1 MYRNDQEGDVI
12 MYVSQLLSE
21 YIKTKKINIKKCAEY
36 FQIDRSTLYKIIRG
50 ERKVPSRDFIQQIS
64 QYLYLTNDEKKELL
78 EAYEID
84 RIGEFRYYCRQHVS
98 SFLEEAALLDNRTFA
113 VNDALN
119 PILKTGHYTNKY
131 DVEHLLYE
139 LSLLESK
146 EKDPHIRIFG
156 QPTHALYLLRIVSSH
171 IPITHLFCLNNTNE
185 LTKDNQFYN
194 LTVLTNIMPL
204 IFNNDHYS
212 PYYYYNEI
220 NAINNHLCFFPNM
233 ILTHKYLLIYTT
245 DHSSGI
251 LYERGDTYN
260 AYEVLFNQYLKETK
274 CLISNKDHRSDMI
287 EDFNYILYAPSIGAL
302 YQEDDPF
309 PVSLKDNDF
318 IESFKRHSIHLK
330 QYLKSNTDHLSGLYT
345 LQGLRHFVDTGYT
358 TDFPQQFYHPL
369 TIIDRIKILR
379 RLKNFM
385 NSYSL
390 QLVDIPEYSDTSF
403 LIIVMNMNTLY
414 FQIVSASGT
423 VKTIQLHE
431 ASLVMAFNDYYLY
444 IVEERCLSK
453 EDAFKIIDTYI
464 TQLENRVDKK

>member
-50 ERKVPSRDFIQQIS
+50 ERKIPSRDFIQQIS

-78 EAYEID
+78 NAYEID

-98 SFLEEAALLDNRTFA
+98 SFLKEAALLDNRTFA

-131 DVEHLLYE
+131 DIEHLLYE
-139 LSLLESK
+139 LSLLECK

-274 CLISNKDHRSDMI
+274 CLISNKDDRSDMI
-287 EDFNYILYAPSIGAL
+287 EDFNYILYAPPVGAL

-309 PVSLKDNDF
+309 PISLKDHDF
-318 IESFKRHSIHLK
+318 VETFKTHSRYLK
-330 QYLKSNTDHLSGLYT
+330 QFAKRNNDHLSGLYT

-358 TDFPQQFYHPL
+358 TDFPQQFYQPL
-369 TIIDRIKILR
+369 MIDDRIKILR

-385 NSYSL
+385 NTCSI
-390 QLVDIPEYSDTSF
+390 QLVDVPEYSDTSF

-423 VKTIQLHE
+423 IKTIQLHE
-431 ASLVMAFNDYYLY
+431 ASLVMAFNDYYQY

-453 EDAFKIIDTYI
+453 EEAFKIIDSYI
-464 TQLENRVDKK
+464 TQLENLKE

>member
-50 ERKVPSRDFIQQIS
+50 ERKIPSRDFIQQIS

-78 EAYEID
+78 NAYEID

-98 SFLEEAALLDNRTFA
+98 SFLKEATLLDNRSFTTP
-113 VNDALN
+113 DTLDS
-119 PILKTGHYTNKY
+119 ILKTGHYTNKY
-131 DVEHLLYE
+131 DVEYLLYE

-146 EKDPHIRIFG
+146 EKKPHIRIFG

-251 LYERGDTYN
+251 LYERGDTYD
-260 AYEVLFNQYLKETK
+260 AYEELFNQYLKETK
-274 CLISNKDHRSDMI
+274 CLITNEDHRSDMI

-464 TQLENRVDKK
+464 TQLEILKE

>member
-1 MYRNDQEGDVI
+1 

-50 ERKVPSRDFIQQIS
+50 ERKIPSRDFIQQIS

-78 EAYEID
+78 NAYEID

-98 SFLEEAALLDNRTFA
+98 SFLKEATLLDNRTFA

-131 DVEHLLYE
+131 DIEHLLYE
-139 LSLLESK
+139 LSLLECK

-251 LYERGDTYN
+251 LYERGDTYD
-260 AYEVLFNQYLKETK
+260 AYEELFNQYLKETK
-274 CLISNKDHRSDMI
+274 CLITNEDHRSDMI

-302 YQEDDPF
+302 YQEGDPF
-309 PVSLKDNDF
+309 PVSLIDNEF
-318 IESFKRHSIHLK
+318 IDSFKRHSIHLK

-369 TIIDRIKILR
+369 TIDDRIKILR

-385 NSYSL
+385 NTCSL
-390 QLVDIPEYSDTSF
+390 QLVDVPEYDTMSF
-403 LIIVMNMNTLY
+403 LVIVMNTNTLY

-423 VKTIQLHE
+423 IKTIQLHE
-431 ASLVMAFNDYYLY
+431 ASLVMAFNDYYQY

-453 EDAFKIIDTYI
+453 EDACKTIDSYI
-464 TQLENRVDKK
+464 TQLENLKEAVTGK

>member
-1 MYRNDQEGDVI
+1 

-50 ERKVPSRDFIQQIS
+50 ERKIPSRDFIQQIS

-78 EAYEID
+78 DAYEID

-98 SFLEEAALLDNRTFA
+98 SFLKEAALLDNRTFR
-113 VNDALN
+113 VNDHLN

-139 LSLLESK
+139 LSLLECK

-233 ILTHKYLLIYTT
+233 ILTHKYLLIYTA
-245 DHSSGI
+245 DHSNGI
-251 LYERGDTYN
+251 LYERGETYD
-260 AYEVLFNQYLKETK
+260 AYEILFNQYLKETK
-274 CLISNKDHRSDMI
+274 CLISNKDDRSNVTENI
-287 EDFNYILYAPSIGAL
+287 NYILYAPPIGAL
-302 YQEDDPF
+302 YQEGDPF
-309 PVSLKDNDF
+309 PVSLKDNDLT
-318 IESFKRHSIHLK
+318 ESFKKHAAHLK
-330 QYLKSNTDHLSGLYT
+330 QYLKHNNEHLTGLYT
-345 LQGLRHFVDTGYT
+345 LQGLRRFVDTGYT
-358 TDFPQQFYHPL
+358 TDFPQKFYHTL
-369 TIIDRIKILR
+369 TIDDRIKILR

-385 NSYSL
+385 NSCSI
-390 QLVDIPEYSDTSF
+390 QLVDVPEYSDTSF
-403 LIIVMNMNTLY
+403 LVIVMNMNTLL
-414 FQIVSASGT
+414 FQIVSARGT

-431 ASLVMAFNDYYLY
+431 ASLVMAFNDYYQY

-453 EDAFKIIDTYI
+453 EDAFEIIDSYI
-464 TQLENRVDKK
+464 TQLNILKE

>member
-50 ERKVPSRDFIQQIS
+50 ERKIPSRDFIQQIS

-78 EAYEID
+78 NAYEID

-98 SFLEEAALLDNRTFA
+98 SFLKEAALLDNRTFA

-131 DVEHLLYE
+131 DIEHLLYE
-139 LSLLESK
+139 LSLLECK

-220 NAINNHLCFFPNM
+220 NAINNHLCFFPNI

-251 LYERGDTYN
+251 LYERGDTYD
-260 AYEVLFNQYLKETK
+260 AYEELFNQYLKETK
-274 CLISNKDHRSDMI
+274 CLITNEDHRSDMI

-464 TQLENRVDKK
+464 TQLEILKE

>member
-1 MYRNDQEGDVI
+1 

-50 ERKVPSRDFIQQIS
+50 ERTAPSRDFILKMS

-78 EAYEID
+78 NAYEID

-98 SFLEEAALLDNRTFA
+98 SFLKEATLFDNRSFA
-113 VNDALN
+113 VNDTLN

-146 EKDPHIRIFG
+146 EKDPHIRILG
-156 QPTHALYLLRIVSSH
+156 QPTHTLYLLRIVSSH

-185 LTKDNQFYN
+185 LTKDTKFYN
-194 LTVLTNIMPL
+194 LSVLTNIMPL

-233 ILTHKYLLIYTT
+233 ILTTRYLLIYTA

-251 LYERGDTYN
+251 LYEKGETYD
-260 AYEVLFNQYLKETK
+260 AYKMLFNQYLKETK
-274 CLISNKDHRSDMI
+274 YLITNTDDKSDVI
-287 EDFNYILYAPSIGAL
+287 EDFNCILYAPPIGAL

-309 PVSLKDNDF
+309 PVTLKDNDF
-318 IESFKRHSIHLK
+318 IESFKKHSMYLK
-330 QYLKSNTDHLSGLYT
+330 QFVKCNKDHLSGLYT

-358 TDFPQQFYHPL
+358 TDFPQPLFQPL
-369 TIIDRIKILR
+369 TIDDRIKLLR

-385 NSYSL
+385 NTHSI
-390 QLVDIPEYSDTSF
+390 QLVDIPEYDNMSF
-403 LIIVMNMNTLY
+403 LVIVMNINTLY

-423 VKTIQLHE
+423 IKTIQLHE
-431 ASLVMAFNDYYLY
+431 ASLVMAFNDYYQY
-444 IVEERCLSK
+444 ILEERLLSK
-453 EDAFKIIDTYI
+453 EDAFEIIDSYI
-464 TQLENRVDKK
+464 TQLDMLKE

>member
-50 ERKVPSRDFIQQIS
+50 ERKIPSRDFIQQIS

-78 EAYEID
+78 NAYEID

-98 SFLEEAALLDNRTFA
+98 SFLKEAALLDNRTFA

-131 DVEHLLYE
+131 DIEHLLYE

-251 LYERGDTYN
+251 LYERGDTYD
-260 AYEVLFNQYLKETK
+260 AYEELFNQYLKETK
-274 CLISNKDHRSDMI
+274 CLITNEDHRSDMI

-385 NSYSL
+385 NTCSI
-390 QLVDIPEYSDTSF
+390 QLVDVPEYSDTSF

-423 VKTIQLHE
+423 IKTIQLHE
-431 ASLVMAFNDYYLY
+431 ASLVMAFNDYYQY
-444 IVEERCLSK
+444 IVEERLLSK
-453 EDAFKIIDTYI
+453 KDAFEIIDSYI
-464 TQLENRVDKK
+464 TQLDMLKE

>member
-1 MYRNDQEGDVI
+1 

-50 ERKVPSRDFIQQIS
+50 ERTAPSRDFILKMS

-78 EAYEID
+78 NAYEID

-98 SFLEEAALLDNRTFA
+98 SFLKEATLFDNRSFA
-113 VNDALN
+113 VNDTLN

-146 EKDPHIRIFG
+146 EKDPHIRILG
-156 QPTHALYLLRIVSSH
+156 QPTHTLYLLRIVSSH

-185 LTKDNQFYN
+185 LTKDTKFYN
-194 LTVLTNIMPL
+194 LSVLTNIMPL

-233 ILTHKYLLIYTT
+233 ILTTRYLLIYTA

-251 LYERGDTYN
+251 LYEKGETYD
-260 AYEVLFNQYLKETK
+260 AYKMLFNQYLKETK
-274 CLISNKDHRSDMI
+274 YLITNTDDKSDVI
-287 EDFNYILYAPSIGAL
+287 EDFNCILYAPPIGAL

-309 PVSLKDNDF
+309 PVTLKDNDF
-318 IESFKRHSIHLK
+318 IESFKKHSMYLK
-330 QYLKSNTDHLSGLYT
+330 QFVKCNKDHLSGLYT

-358 TDFPQQFYHPL
+358 TDFPQPLFQPL
-369 TIIDRIKILR
+369 TIDDRIKLLR

-385 NSYSL
+385 NTHSI
-390 QLVDIPEYSDTSF
+390 QLVDIPEYDNMSF
-403 LIIVMNMNTLY
+403 LVIVMNINTLY

-423 VKTIQLHE
+423 IKTIQLHE
-431 ASLVMAFNDYYLY
+431 TSLVMAFNDYYQY
-444 IVEERCLSK
+444 ILEERSLSK
-453 EDAFKIIDTYI
+453 EDAFEIIDSYI
-464 TQLENRVDKK
+464 TQLDMLKE

>member
-1 MYRNDQEGDVI
+1 

-50 ERKVPSRDFIQQIS
+50 ERKIPSRDFIQQIS

-78 EAYEID
+78 NAYEID

-98 SFLEEAALLDNRTFA
+98 SFLKEATLLDNRTFA

-131 DVEHLLYE
+131 DIEHLLYE
-139 LSLLESK
+139 LSLLECK

-156 QPTHALYLLRIVSSH
+156 QPTHVLYLLRIVSSH

-251 LYERGDTYN
+251 LYERGDTYD
-260 AYEVLFNQYLKETK
+260 AYEELFNQYLKETK
-274 CLISNKDHRSDMI
+274 CLITNEDHRSDMI

-309 PVSLKDNDF
+309 PVSLKDNEFTD
-318 IESFKRHSIHLK
+318 SFKRHSIHLK

-385 NSYSL
+385 NSCSI
-390 QLVDIPEYSDTSF
+390 QLVDVPEYSDTSF

-423 VKTIQLHE
+423 IKTIQLHE
-431 ASLVMAFNDYYLY
+431 ASLVMAFNDYYQY

-453 EDAFKIIDTYI
+453 EEAFKTIDSYI
-464 TQLENRVDKK
+464 TQLENLKGAVTNR

>member
-78 EAYEID
+78 NAYEID

-98 SFLEEAALLDNRTFA
+98 SFLKEATLLDNRTFA

-131 DVEHLLYE
+131 DIEHLLYE
-139 LSLLESK
+139 LSLLECK

-251 LYERGDTYN
+251 LYERGDTYD
-260 AYEVLFNQYLKETK
+260 AYEELFNQYLKETK
-274 CLISNKDHRSDMI
+274 CLITNEDHRSDMI

-385 NSYSL
+385 NTCSI
-390 QLVDIPEYSDTSF
+390 QLVDVPEYSDTSF

-423 VKTIQLHE
+423 IKTIQLHE
-431 ASLVMAFNDYYLY
+431 ASLVMAFNDYYQY
-444 IVEERCLSK
+444 IVEERLLSK
-453 EDAFKIIDTYI
+453 KDAFEIIDSYI
-464 TQLENRVDKK
+464 TQLDMLKE

>member
-50 ERKVPSRDFIQQIS
+50 ERKIPSRDFIQQIS

-78 EAYEID
+78 NAYEID

-98 SFLEEAALLDNRTFA
+98 SFLKEATLLDNRTFA

-274 CLISNKDHRSDMI
+274 CLISNKDDRSDMI
-287 EDFNYILYAPSIGAL
+287 EDFNYILYAPPVGAL

-309 PVSLKDNDF
+309 PISLKDHDF
-318 IESFKRHSIHLK
+318 VETFKTHSRYLK
-330 QYLKSNTDHLSGLYT
+330 QFAKRNNDHLSGLYT
-345 LQGLRHFVDTGYT
+345 LHGLRHFVDTGYT
-358 TDFPQQFYHPL
+358 TDFPQQFYQPL
-369 TIIDRIKILR
+369 MIDDRIKILR

-385 NSYSL
+385 NTCSI
-390 QLVDIPEYSDTSF
+390 QLVDVPEYSDTSF

-423 VKTIQLHE
+423 IKTIQLHE
-431 ASLVMAFNDYYLY
+431 ASLVMAFNDYYQY

-453 EDAFKIIDTYI
+453 EEAFKIIDSYI
-464 TQLENRVDKK
+464 TQLENLKE

>member
-1 MYRNDQEGDVI
+1 

-50 ERKVPSRDFIQQIS
+50 ERKIPSRDFIQQIS

-78 EAYEID
+78 NAYEID

-98 SFLEEAALLDNRTFA
+98 SFLKEATLLDNRTFA

-274 CLISNKDHRSDMI
+274 CLISNKDDRSDMI
-287 EDFNYILYAPSIGAL
+287 EDFNYILYAPPVGAL

-309 PVSLKDNDF
+309 PISLKDHDF
-318 IESFKRHSIHLK
+318 VETFKTHSRYLK
-330 QYLKSNTDHLSGLYT
+330 QFAKRNNDHLSGLYT

-358 TDFPQQFYHPL
+358 TDFPQQFYQPL
-369 TIIDRIKILR
+369 MIDDRIKILR

-385 NSYSL
+385 NTCSI
-390 QLVDIPEYSDTSF
+390 QLVDVPEYSDTSF

-423 VKTIQLHE
+423 IKTIQLHE
-431 ASLVMAFNDYYLY
+431 ASLVMAFNDYYQY

-453 EDAFKIIDTYI
+453 EEAFKIIDSYI
-464 TQLENRVDKK
+464 TQLENLKE

>member
-50 ERKVPSRDFIQQIS
+50 ERKVPNRDFIQQIS

-119 PILKTGHYTNKY
+119 PILKTGHYTDKY

-171 IPITHLFCLNNTNE
+171 IPITHLFRLNNTNE

-251 LYERGDTYN
+251 LYEREETYN

-358 TDFPQQFYHPL
+358 TDFPQQFYQPL
-369 TIIDRIKILR
+369 TIDDRIKILR

-385 NSYSL
+385 NTCSL
-390 QLVDIPEYSDTSF
+390 QLVDVPEYSDTSF

-431 ASLVMAFNDYYLY
+431 ASLVMAFNDYYQY

-464 TQLENRVDKK
+464 TQLEILKE

>member
-1 MYRNDQEGDVI
+1 
-12 MYVSQLLSE
+12 
-21 YIKTKKINIKKCAEY
+21 
-36 FQIDRSTLYKIIRG
+36 
-50 ERKVPSRDFIQQIS
+50 
-64 QYLYLTNDEKKELL
+64 
-78 EAYEID
+78 
-84 RIGEFRYYCRQHVS
+84 
-98 SFLEEAALLDNRTFA
+98 
-113 VNDALN
+113 
-119 PILKTGHYTNKY
+119 
-131 DVEHLLYE
+131 
-139 LSLLESK
+139 
-146 EKDPHIRIFG
+146 
-156 QPTHALYLLRIVSSH
+156 
-171 IPITHLFCLNNTNE
+171 
-185 LTKDNQFYN
+185 
-194 LTVLTNIMPL
+194 MPL

-274 CLISNKDHRSDMI
+274 CLISNKDHTNGVI
-287 EDFNYILYAPSIGAL
+287 EGFNYILYAPSIGAL

-379 RLKNFM
+379 RLKNFI
-385 NSYSL
+385 NTYSIN
-390 QLVDIPEYSDTSF
+390 LVDVPEYDNMSF
-403 LIIVMNMNTLY
+403 SVIIMNMNTLY

-423 VKTIQLHE
+423 IKTIQLHE
-431 ASLVMAFNDYYLY
+431 ASLVMAFNDYYQY
-444 IVEERCLSK
+444 ILEERSLSK
-453 EDAFKIIDTYI
+453 EDAFKIIDSYI
-464 TQLENRVDKK
+464 TQLEMLKE

>member
-50 ERKVPSRDFIQQIS
+50 ERKIPSRDFIQQIS

-78 EAYEID
+78 NAYEID

-98 SFLEEAALLDNRTFA
+98 SFLKEATLLDNRTFA

-131 DVEHLLYE
+131 DIEHLLYE
-139 LSLLESK
+139 LSLLECK

-251 LYERGDTYN
+251 LYERGDTYD
-260 AYEVLFNQYLKETK
+260 AYEELFNQYLKETK
-274 CLISNKDHRSDMI
+274 CLITNEDHRSDMI
-287 EDFNYILYAPSIGAL
+287 EGFNYILYAPSIGAL

-385 NSYSL
+385 NTCSI
-390 QLVDIPEYSDTSF
+390 QLVDVPEYSDTSF
-403 LIIVMNMNTLY
+403 LIIVMNINTLY

-423 VKTIQLHE
+423 IKTIQLHE
-431 ASLVMAFNDYYLY
+431 ASLVMAFNDYYQY
-444 IVEERCLSK
+444 IVEERLLSK
-453 EDAFKIIDTYI
+453 KDAFEIIDSYI
-464 TQLENRVDKK
+464 TQLDMLKE

>member
-1 MYRNDQEGDVI
+1 

-50 ERKVPSRDFIQQIS
+50 ERKIPSRDFIQQIS
-64 QYLYLTNDEKKELL
+64 QYLYLTNDEKKESLN
-78 EAYEID
+78 AYEID

-98 SFLEEAALLDNRTFA
+98 SFLKEATLLDNRTFA

-119 PILKTGHYTNKY
+119 PILKTGHYTDKY

-156 QPTHALYLLRIVSSH
+156 QPTHALYLLRIVSFH

-251 LYERGDTYN
+251 LYERGDTYD
-260 AYEVLFNQYLKETK
+260 AYEELFNQYLKETK

-309 PVSLKDNDF
+309 PVSLKNNDF
-318 IESFKRHSIHLK
+318 IESFKRYSIHLK

-358 TDFPQQFYHPL
+358 TDFPQQFYQPL
-369 TIIDRIKILR
+369 TIDDRIKILR

-385 NSYSL
+385 NTCSL
-390 QLVDIPEYSDTSF
+390 QLVDVPEYSDTSF

-423 VKTIQLHE
+423 IKTIQLHE
-431 ASLVMAFNDYYLY
+431 ASLVMAFNDYYQY

-453 EDAFKIIDTYI
+453 EEAFKIIDSYI
-464 TQLENRVDKK
+464 TQLDTLKE

>member
-50 ERKVPSRDFIQQIS
+50 ERKIPSRDFIQQIS

-78 EAYEID
+78 NAYEID

-98 SFLEEAALLDNRTFA
+98 SFLKEATLLDNRTFA

-274 CLISNKDHRSDMI
+274 CLISNKDDRSDMI
-287 EDFNYILYAPSIGAL
+287 EDFNYILYAPPVGAL

-309 PVSLKDNDF
+309 PISLKDHDF
-318 IESFKRHSIHLK
+318 VETFKTHSRYLK
-330 QYLKSNTDHLSGLYT
+330 QFAKRNNDHLSGLYT

-358 TDFPQQFYHPL
+358 TDFPQQFYQPL
-369 TIIDRIKILR
+369 MIDDRIKILR

-385 NSYSL
+385 NTCSI
-390 QLVDIPEYSDTSF
+390 QLVDVPEYSDTSF

-423 VKTIQLHE
+423 IKTIQLHE
-431 ASLVMAFNDYYLY
+431 ASLVMAFNDYYQY

-453 EDAFKIIDTYI
+453 EEAFKIIDSYI
-464 TQLENRVDKK
+464 TQLENLKE

>member
-50 ERKVPSRDFIQQIS
+50 ERKIPSRDFIQQIS

-78 EAYEID
+78 NAYEID

-98 SFLEEAALLDNRTFA
+98 SFLKEAALLDNRTFA

-131 DVEHLLYE
+131 DIEHLLYE
-139 LSLLESK
+139 LSLLECK

-251 LYERGDTYN
+251 LYERGDTYD
-260 AYEVLFNQYLKETK
+260 AYEELFNQYLKETK
-274 CLISNKDHRSDMI
+274 CLITNEDHRSDMI

-464 TQLENRVDKK
+464 TQLEILKE

>member
-1 MYRNDQEGDVI
+1 

-50 ERKVPSRDFIQQIS
+50 ERKIPSRDFIQQIS

-78 EAYEID
+78 NAYEID
-84 RIGEFRYYCRQHVS
+84 RIGEFRYYCRQHVG
-98 SFLEEAALLDNRTFA
+98 SFLKEAALLDNRTFA

-233 ILTHKYLLIYTT
+233 ILTHNYLLIYTT

-251 LYERGDTYN
+251 LYEKGETYD

-274 CLISNKDHRSDMI
+274 CLISNKDDRSDMI
-287 EDFNYILYAPSIGAL
+287 EDFNYILYAPPVGAL

-309 PVSLKDNDF
+309 PISLKDHDF
-318 IESFKRHSIHLK
+318 VETFKTHSRYLK
-330 QYLKSNTDHLSGLYT
+330 QFAKRNNDHLSGLYT

-358 TDFPQQFYHPL
+358 TDFPQQFYQPL
-369 TIIDRIKILR
+369 MIDDRIKILR

-385 NSYSL
+385 NTCSI
-390 QLVDIPEYSDTSF
+390 QLVDVPEYSDTSF

-423 VKTIQLHE
+423 IKTIQLHE
-431 ASLVMAFNDYYLY
+431 ASLVMAFNDYYQY

-453 EDAFKIIDTYI
+453 EEAFKIIDSYI
-464 TQLENRVDKK
+464 TQLENLKE

>member
-119 PILKTGHYTNKY
+119 PILKTGHYTDKY

-156 QPTHALYLLRIVSSH
+156 QPTHALYLLRIVSSR

-204 IFNNDHYS
+204 IFNKDHYS

-358 TDFPQQFYHPL
+358 TDFPQQFYQPL
-369 TIIDRIKILR
+369 TIDDRIKILR

-385 NSYSL
+385 NTCSL
-390 QLVDIPEYSDTSF
+390 QLVDVPEYSDTSF

-431 ASLVMAFNDYYLY
+431 ASLVMAFNDYYQY

-453 EDAFKIIDTYI
+453 EEAFKIIDTYI
-464 TQLENRVDKK
+464 TQLDTLKE

>member
-1 MYRNDQEGDVI
+1 

-36 FQIDRSTLYKIIRG
+36 FQIDRSTLYKIIKG

-78 EAYEID
+78 NAYEID

-98 SFLEEAALLDNRTFA
+98 SFLKEATLLDNRTFA
-113 VNDALN
+113 VNDTLN

-251 LYERGDTYN
+251 LYERGDTYD

-274 CLISNKDHRSDMI
+274 CLISNKDDRSDMI

-330 QYLKSNTDHLSGLYT
+330 QYLKSNNDHLSGLYT

-369 TIIDRIKILR
+369 TIDDRIKILR

-385 NSYSL
+385 NTCSL
-390 QLVDIPEYSDTSF
+390 QLVDVPEYSDTSF

-423 VKTIQLHE
+423 IKTIQLHE
-431 ASLVMAFNDYYLY
+431 ASLVMAFNDYYQY

-453 EDAFKIIDTYI
+453 EEAFKIIDSYI
-464 TQLENRVDKK
+464 TQLENLKE

>member
-1 MYRNDQEGDVI
+1 

-50 ERKVPSRDFIQQIS
+50 ERTAPSRDFILKMS

-78 EAYEID
+78 NAYEID

-98 SFLEEAALLDNRTFA
+98 SFLKEATLFDNRSFA
-113 VNDALN
+113 VNDTLN

-146 EKDPHIRIFG
+146 EKDPHIRILG
-156 QPTHALYLLRIVSSH
+156 QPTHTLYLLRIVSSH

-185 LTKDNQFYN
+185 LTKDTKFYN
-194 LTVLTNIMPL
+194 LSVLTNIMPL

-233 ILTHKYLLIYTT
+233 ILTTRYLLIYTA

-251 LYERGDTYN
+251 LYEKGETYD
-260 AYEVLFNQYLKETK
+260 AYKMLFNQYLKETK
-274 CLISNKDHRSDMI
+274 YLITNTDDKSDVI
-287 EDFNYILYAPSIGAL
+287 EDFNCILYAPPIGAL

-309 PVSLKDNDF
+309 PVTLKDNDF
-318 IESFKRHSIHLK
+318 IESFKKHSMYLK
-330 QYLKSNTDHLSGLYT
+330 QFVKCNKDHLSGLYT

-358 TDFPQQFYHPL
+358 TDFPQPLFQPL
-369 TIIDRIKILR
+369 TIDDRIKLLR

-385 NSYSL
+385 NTHSI
-390 QLVDIPEYSDTSF
+390 QLVDIPEYDNMSF
-403 LIIVMNMNTLY
+403 LVIVMNINTLY

-423 VKTIQLHE
+423 IKTIRLHE
-431 ASLVMAFNDYYLY
+431 ASLVMAFNDYYQY
-444 IVEERCLSK
+444 ILEERSLSK
-453 EDAFKIIDTYI
+453 EDAFEIIDSYI
-464 TQLENRVDKK
+464 TQLDMLKE

>member
-1 MYRNDQEGDVI
+1 

-119 PILKTGHYTNKY
+119 PILKTGHYTDKY

-194 LTVLTNIMPL
+194 LTVLTNIMAL

-358 TDFPQQFYHPL
+358 TDFPQQFYQPL
-369 TIIDRIKILR
+369 TIDDRIKILR

-385 NSYSL
+385 NTCSL
-390 QLVDIPEYSDTSF
+390 QLIDVPEYSDTSF
-403 LIIVMNMNTLY
+403 LIIVMNINTLY

-431 ASLVMAFNDYYLY
+431 ASLVMAFNDYYQY

-464 TQLENRVDKK
+464 TQLENLKE

>member
-1 MYRNDQEGDVI
+1 

-50 ERKVPSRDFIQQIS
+50 ERKIPSRDFIQQIS

-78 EAYEID
+78 NAYEID

-98 SFLEEAALLDNRTFA
+98 SFLKEATLLDNRTFA

-194 LTVLTNIMPL
+194 LSVLTNIMPL

-233 ILTHKYLLIYTT
+233 ILTTKYLLIYTA

-251 LYERGDTYN
+251 LYEKGETYD
-260 AYEVLFNQYLKETK
+260 AYEILFNQYLKETK
-274 CLISNKDHRSDMI
+274 CLITNEDHRSDMI

-309 PVSLKDNDF
+309 PVSLIDNEF
-318 IESFKRHSIHLK
+318 IDSFKRHSIHLK

-385 NSYSL
+385 NSYSI
-390 QLVDIPEYSDTSF
+390 QLVDVPEYDTMSF
-403 LIIVMNMNTLY
+403 LVIVMNMNTLY

-423 VKTIQLHE
+423 IKTIQLHE
-431 ASLVMAFNDYYLY
+431 ASLVMAFNDYYQY

-453 EDAFKIIDTYI
+453 EDAFKIIDSYI
-464 TQLENRVDKK
+464 TQLEILKE

>member
-1 MYRNDQEGDVI
+1 

-50 ERKVPSRDFIQQIS
+50 ERKIPSRDFIQQIS

-78 EAYEID
+78 NAYEID

-98 SFLEEAALLDNRTFA
+98 SFLKEATLLDNRTFA

-131 DVEHLLYE
+131 DIEHLLYE
-139 LSLLESK
+139 LSLLECK

-251 LYERGDTYN
+251 LYERGDTYD
-260 AYEVLFNQYLKETK
+260 AYEELFNQYLKETK
-274 CLISNKDHRSDMI
+274 CLITNEDHRSDMI

-369 TIIDRIKILR
+369 TIDDRIKILR

-385 NSYSL
+385 NTCSL
-390 QLVDIPEYSDTSF
+390 QLVDVPEYDNMSF
-403 LIIVMNMNTLY
+403 SVIIMNINTLY

-423 VKTIQLHE
+423 IKTIQLHE
-431 ASLVMAFNDYYLY
+431 ASLVMAFNDYYQY
-444 IVEERCLSK
+444 ILEERLLSK
-453 EDAFKIIDTYI
+453 EDAFKIIDSYI
-464 TQLENRVDKK
+464 TQLEMLKE

>member
-1 MYRNDQEGDVI
+1 

-50 ERKVPSRDFIQQIS
+50 ERKIPNRDFIQQIS

-78 EAYEID
+78 NAYEID
-84 RIGEFRYYCRQHVS
+84 RIGDFRYYCRQHVS
-98 SFLEEAALLDNRTFA
+98 FFLKEATLLDNRSFTTP
-113 VNDALN
+113 DTLDS
-119 PILKTGHYTNKY
+119 ILKTGHYTNKY

-139 LSLLESK
+139 LSLLECK
-146 EKDPHIRIFG
+146 EKDPHIRILG

-171 IPITHLFCLNNTNE
+171 IPITHIFCLNNTNE

-194 LTVLTNIMPL
+194 LSVLTNIMPL

-233 ILTHKYLLIYTT
+233 ILTTKYLLIYTA

-251 LYERGDTYN
+251 LYEKGETYD
-260 AYEVLFNQYLKETK
+260 AYEILFNQYLKETK
-274 CLISNKDHRSDMI
+274 CLITNKDEKSDVI
-287 EDFNYILYAPSIGAL
+287 EDFNCILYAPPIGAV

-309 PVSLKDNDF
+309 PVFLEENVF
-318 IESFKRHSIHLK
+318 VESFKKHSMYLK
-330 QYLKSNTDHLSGLYT
+330 QFVKRNKDHLSGLYT

-358 TDFPQQFYHPL
+358 IDFPQPFYQPL
-369 TIIDRIKILR
+369 TINDRIKILR
-379 RLKNFM
+379 RLKNFI
-385 NSYSL
+385 NTYSIN
-390 QLVDIPEYSDTSF
+390 LVDVPEYDNMSF
-403 LIIVMNMNTLY
+403 SVIIMNINTLY

-423 VKTIQLHE
+423 IKTIQLHE
-431 ASLVMAFNDYYLY
+431 ASLVMAFNDYYQY
-444 IVEERCLSK
+444 ILEERLLSK
-453 EDAFKIIDTYI
+453 EDAFKIIDSYI
-464 TQLENRVDKK
+464 TQLEMLKE

>member
-50 ERKVPSRDFIQQIS
+50 ERKIPSRDFIQQIS

-78 EAYEID
+78 NAYEID

-98 SFLEEAALLDNRTFA
+98 SFLKEATLLDNRTFA

-251 LYERGDTYN
+251 LYERGDTYD

-274 CLISNKDHRSDMI
+274 CLISNKDHTNGVI
-287 EDFNYILYAPSIGAL
+287 EGFNYILYAPSIGAL

-358 TDFPQQFYHPL
+358 TDFPQQFYQPL

-385 NSYSL
+385 NTCSL
-390 QLVDIPEYSDTSF
+390 QLVDVPEYSDTSF

-423 VKTIQLHE
+423 IKTIQLHE
-431 ASLVMAFNDYYLY
+431 ASLVMAFNDYYQY

-453 EDAFKIIDTYI
+453 EEAFKIIDSYI
-464 TQLENRVDKK
+464 TQLDTLKE

>member
-98 SFLEEAALLDNRTFA
+98 SFLEEVALLDNRTFA

-274 CLISNKDHRSDMI
+274 CLVSNKDHRSDMI
-287 EDFNYILYAPSIGAL
+287 ENFNYILYAPSIGAL

-358 TDFPQQFYHPL
+358 TDFPQQFYQPL
-369 TIIDRIKILR
+369 TINDRIKILR

-385 NSYSL
+385 NTCSL
-390 QLVDIPEYSDTSF
+390 QLVDVPEYSDTSF

-414 FQIVSASGT
+414 FQIVSARGT

-431 ASLVMAFNDYYLY
+431 ASLVMAFNDYYQY

-464 TQLENRVDKK
+464 TQLENLKE